1 MSKKMKVSRH
11 RLTLK
16 TSKAEIQEERI
27 GKIDREKGKGF
38 YVTPARMNSKE
49 MFRGW
54 SSHFGNAK
62 NSSDLPFWPHY
73 IFRHIRERERVP
85 LSVQLSLRITVVLNL
100 FTNNV
105 TLPKLSL

>member
-1 MSKKMKVSRH
+1 MKVSRH

-49 MFRGW
+49 MFREVGARILVMRKTRQTFH
-54 SSHFGNAK
+54 SGPITF
-62 NSSDLPFWPHY
+62 SD
-73 IFRHIRERERVP
+73 ISEREREFP
-85 LSVQLSLRITVVLNL
+85 CQFSY
-100 FTNNV
+100 
-105 TLPKLSL
+105 P